1 MKFSRKKSKQPQG
14 RNRLRSSGQTV
25 PGAFSY
31 YGQGRQ
37 HDTVRQKLEREP
49 GRATAPP
56 RPNLAK
62 LLTERIGLL
71 ILIIAVV
78 AGVINSLSLSASV
91 HVVLLGD
98 SKLFLHDTSTYEAAS
113 GNILGDSIWNRNKL
127 TINTD
132 GVASHLR
139 QHFPEL
145 SQVSITLPLI
155 AHRPIV
161 YLQASQPVLILN
173 TTSGGYVIGQNGV
186 ALLPTTQLEPGS
198 TLKLPVA
205 TDQAGLKLKT
215 GQQALASGDVAF
227 IQMILAQLKA
237 ANIEIAGLSL
247 PPAASELDVHLAG
260 LPYFVKFNMHD
271 SADDARQQAGTFL
284 AVQQHLKSQNITPGQ
299 YIDVRVDGRAY
310 YQ

>member
-37 HDTVRQKLEREP
+37 HEAARQKLEREP
-49 GRATAPP
+49 GRALAPK
-56 RPNLAK
+56 RPGFAK

-71 ILIIAVV
+71 ILIVAIV
-78 AGVINSLSLSASV
+78 AGVINSLSLSASA

-98 SKLFLHDTSTYEAAS
+98 SKIFLHDTSTYEAAA
-113 GNILGDSIWNRNKL
+113 GNILGGSIWNRNKL

-132 GVASHLR
+132 SIAGQLR

-173 TTSGGYVIGQNGV
+173 TASGGYVIGQNGV

-205 TDQAGLKLKT
+205 TDQAGLKVKT

-227 IQMILAQLKA
+227 IQMVLAQLKA
-237 ANIEIAGLSL
+237 ADIGIAGLSL
-247 PPAASELDVHLAG
+247 PPAASELDVHLTG

-271 SADDARQQAGTFL
+271 STDDARQQAGTFL

-299 YIDVRVDGRAY
+299 YIDVRVNGRAY